1 MNEFYQEVKKC
12 LAQGKEAVLATII
25 SSSGSTPRKAGSQM
39 FVKADGSIRGSVGGG
54 AVEYQ
59 AINAALETMEKKK
72 SCRKEFS
79 LTRQQAGDIGMVCGG
94 RTTIYFQYLSPQN
107 REFLQ
112 VWDRL
117 LKALERREEGWL
129 LLDIT
134 GEESWKMEIY
144 IREKGEGP
152 DAFGKQGG
160 FVSRHK
166 QPGTMP
172 ERMPEAAPERMPE
185 AALQILPETG
195 GQGVLWEE
203 GGRTCFIQPIGLAG
217 KAYIFG
223 AGHVA
228 RELVPVLSH
237 VGFSCVV
244 MDDREEFANP
254 RMFPEAEQIV
264 VGDLERIGDYVS
276 IKEKDYVCI
285 MTRGHQYDY
294 LVQKQVMPLHPC
306 YIGVMGSKNKIRV
319 VWEKLMEDGFSKEE
333 LEFCHMPIGTAIL
346 AETPAEI
353 AISIA
358 GELIQVRALRTGKK
372 RAN

>member
-25 SSSGSTPRKAGSQM
+25 ASSGSTPRKAGSQM
-39 FVKADGSIRGSVGGG
+39 LVKADGSIQGSVGGG
-54 AVEYQ
+54 AVEHQ
-59 AINAALETMEKKK
+59 AINAALETMGKKK
-72 SCRKEFS
+72 SCKKEFS

-134 GEESWKMEIY
+134 REESWKMEIH
-144 IREKGEGP
+144 IHEKGEEP
-152 DAFGKQGG
+152 DIFGKQGG
-160 FVSRHK
+160 LANRFK
-166 QPGTMP
+166 TP
-172 ERMPEAAPERMPE
+172 ERMLEA
-185 AALQILPETG
+185 G

-217 KAYIFG
+217 RVYIFG

-228 RELVPVLSH
+228 KELVLVLSH

-254 RMFPEAEQIV
+254 RMFPDAERIV

-294 LVQKQVMPLHPC
+294 LVQKQVMSLHPC
-306 YIGVMGSKNKIRV
+306 YIGVMGSKNKIQV

-358 GELIQVRALRTGKK
+358 GELIQVRALRTGTK
-372 RAN
+372 R